1 MRPRGGFQLR
11 HPNPDLM
18 ALLIYHLAL
27 LENSRKGFA
36 CCAPVRDRCSC
47 REQFL
52 KSFFGFPKRK
62 RKESKPRDKFQS
74 RFQTEHY
81 SDFAFYCKSDIR
93 ILTAK
98 SRFSDR
104 THSTFTNLGLALWR
118 SSSVSSSRKILPF
131 NHVSFLISV
140 SPWLDYQDYLR
151 GISFQ

>member
-1 MRPRGGFQLR
+1 MRRLGGFQLR

-18 ALLIYHLAL
+18 ALLLYHLAL
-27 LENSRKGFA
+27 LENSKKGFA
-36 CCAPVRDRCSC
+36 CRARVRDRCSC

-62 RKESKPRDKFQS
+62 RKESKPKDKFPS

-98 SRFSDR
+98 SRFSNR
-104 THSTFTNLGLALWR
+104 THSTFTNLGLTLWR
-118 SSSVSSSRKILPF
+118 S
-131 NHVSFLISV
+131 
-140 SPWLDYQDYLR
+140 
-151 GISFQ
+151 